1 MEWPLVNNVS
11 IIKVKQK
18 KLLLKSGWQASNVDE
33 RIPKDLLIKILQTS
47 DSDVFGHEGGSTM
60 QSLNTFRDS
69 RIELDVEEHPIYD
82 NMTSKQAKAYDEFV
96 MLANDEFLEFDWQVK
111 SVAKMWLN
119 EINLLRF
126 LKARSFKIK
135 PALKMWKNWVE
146 WRMNYQFPKKEDVQ
160 DLEIKKHFKMYRQD
174 KSNNPVI
181 IINPGSYEG
190 DVDPDTILSVWV
202 YIIEK
207 ATKKSD
213 KQSYGAVSV
222 IFDRKGMTQSKD
234 QKWFPVYK
242 KMAQTLQ
249 DYYPERLNKAYIV
262 NANWFTRVIV
272 GMWKV
277 FLSKDTRTKIWTVAK
292 LKDLERYIEP
302 RNIISQYSV

>member
-69 RIELDVEEHPIYD
+69 RLELDVEEHPIYD
-82 NMTSKQAKAYDEFV
+82 NMNSKQAKAYDEFV

-174 KSNNPVI
+174 KSNNPII
-181 IINPGSYEG
+181 IINPGTYEG